1 MSALKISKYIPHH
14 REEFFKLLS
23 LATWTKSILE
33 IGSRYGDTL
42 VELARA
48 SDKAKI
54 VAIDKPNVFP
64 WGEDSEARLRQ
75 NIEKLEYEGYETHL
89 FIGDSKEVTTVE
101 RATSLGPYDLVFI
114 DGDHTYE
121 GAKTDWLNFGKL
133 GKTVVFHDIVQP
145 KEGERQELE
154 VWKLWQE
161 LEGNKEE
168 FIGEGSK
175 MGLGIYRW

>member
-54 VAIDKPNVFP
+54 VAIDKPNVYP
-64 WGEDSEARLRQ
+64 WGEDSEQRLRQ

-133 GKTVVFHDIVQP
+133 GKTVVFHDIVKP

>member
-54 VAIDKPNVFP
+54 VCVDMPNVFP
-64 WGEDSEARLRQ
+64 WGEDSEARLKQ
-75 NIEKLEYEGYETHL
+75 NVEKLEYEGYDAVC
-89 FIGDSKEVTTVE
+89 FIGDSKGQEIIEAVQK
-101 RATSLGPYDLVFI
+101 LGPYDLVFI

-121 GAKTDWLNFGKL
+121 GAKTDWLNYGKL
-133 GKTVVFHDIVQP
+133 GKTVVFHDIVKP